1 MFSLRGEGYC
11 SPRRVVVV
19 IAERKSHLRGEES
32 FSLRAAKIIDRLKS
46 TKRYS
51 EKFCK
56 IT

>member
-1 MFSLRGEGYC
+1 MFPLRGEGDC

-46 TKRYS
+46 TKRYN